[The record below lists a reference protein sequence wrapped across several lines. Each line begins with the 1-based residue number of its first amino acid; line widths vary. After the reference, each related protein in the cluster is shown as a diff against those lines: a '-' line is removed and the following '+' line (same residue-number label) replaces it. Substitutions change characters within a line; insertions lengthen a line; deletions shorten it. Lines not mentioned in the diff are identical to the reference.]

1 MAGKYAFSL
10 NGEHYRGSFESRDE
24 ALREAISAA
33 RRSVDTPLSVYV
45 GRRVPG
51 DVKASGHAR
60 AVLANMTARARDE
73 YGDAGASYLAGITKP
88 QIEKLDEALQMVIQ
102 GWLQQNELAPTFSKI
117 EAIGEYPVPA
127 TSGERAIGEYSEVQ
141 EIGSAEE

>member
-10 NGEHYRGSFESRDE
+10 NGEHYRGTFVSRDE
-24 ALREAISAA
+24 AVREAIIAA
-33 RRSVDTPLSVYV
+33 RRSADTPLSVYV

-60 AVLANMTARARDE
+60 AVLANMTARARE
-73 YGDAGASYLAGITKP
+73 EFGDAAGTYLTEVTKP
-88 QIEKLDEALQMVIQ
+88 QIAKLDEALQIVIQ
-102 GWLQQNELAPTFSKI
+102 GWLQQNELTPNFSKI
-117 EAIGEYPVPA
+117 EAISEYPVPV
-127 TSGERAIGEYSEVQ
+127 TSGDRAVGEYSEVQ